1 MCWYIVC
8 AISHNETQSNK
19 VILLFS
25 AIMSELGG
33 PHVGEKQFEDSVHV
47 GEKQF
52 QESARIIL

>member
-1 MCWYIVC
+1 MSCFIIC
-8 AISHNETQSNK
+8 ALSHNETQSNK

-25 AIMSELGG
+25 AVMSELGG
-33 PHVGEKQFEDSVHV
+33 PHVGEKQFEDSAHV